1 MDRMA
6 FIKTCG
12 YACLGA
18 STLGVLLQSCAGSKM
33 ITGQLSGDY
42 LTMPVSSFEIE
53 KNAAITYRKYIVV
66 QHEQLKYP
74 ICVYRFSDSDYSALY
89 LQCTHQGNELT
100 VYGDKMVCSAHGS
113 EFDQRG
119 NVTQPP
125 ADRPLRSFPVMVEN
139 NSIHISLKAS

>member
-1 MDRMA
+1 MDRMT
-6 FIKTCG
+6 FLKTCG

-33 ITGQLSGDY
+33 ITGQLSGDH
-42 LTMPVSSFEIE
+42 LIVPVSSFEIE
-53 KNAAITYRKYIVV
+53 KMTTITYPKYIVV

-74 ICVYRFSDSDYSALY
+74 ICVYRISDSDYSALY

-125 ADRPLRSFPVMVEN
+125 ADKPLRSFPVVVEN
-139 NSIHISLKAS
+139 NHVHISLKAV